1 MSSIIKVNTVQ
12 DVDGNNIINENANT
26 ITIGASGD
34 TISIPAG
41 ATLANNG
48 TASGFGLEFQ
58 SVQTTGFTA
67 SAGKAYP
74 CNTTSSAFTA
84 TLPASPSVG
93 DQVLLMDYAGTW
105 DTNNLTINPNGS
117 NILGQSAN
125 AIASKDRE
133 AITVTFIDA
142 TQGWLPSSG
151 YQEGTAGLGLP
162 YTINYLVIAGG
173 GGGGDRN
180 GGGGGAGGFISAS
193 STVSAGTAY
202 TVTVGAGG
210 AKNDN
215 DGTVSSLGSIVSA
228 TGGGAGSHDQPAS
241 AANTGGSGG
250 GGGGGE
256 GSSAATNGA
265 AGTPGQGNAGGNGS
279 NTNSSANR
287 VGGGGGGAGAVG
299 AAATSNNSSG
309 VAGAGGAGSASSIS
323 GSSVTYAG
331 GGGGGCQVDNGTA
344 SGGAGGSGGG
354 GTGALYQNGPNTIQN
369 STAGGANTGGGGGG
383 GARQIGSQPS
393 SGYTAQSGGSGV
405 VIISYS
411 GAQRGTGGSV
421 TSSGG
426 NTIHT
431 FTSSGTYTG

>member
-1 MSSIIKVNTVQ
+1 MSKIE
-12 DVDGNNIINENANT
+12 VDQVDPQSGT
-26 ITIGASGD
+26 TLTLGTSGD
-34 TISIPAG
+34 TVSIPSG
-41 ATLANNG
+41 VTLANSG
-48 TASGFGLEFQ
+48 TASGFGLDFQ
-58 SVQTTGFTA
+58 SVKTANFTA
-67 SAGKAYP
+67 VAGEAYP

-84 TLPASPSVG
+84 TLPSSPSVG

-105 DTNNLTINPNGS
+105 NTNNLTINPNGS
-117 NILGQSAN
+117 NFQGQSGN
-125 AIASKDRE
+125 AIASKERE
-133 AITVTFIDA
+133 AITCTFVDS

-151 YQEGTAGLGLP
+151 YQEGTEGVITP
-162 YTINYLVIAGG
+162 YTINYLVVAGG

-180 GGGGGAGGFISAS
+180 GGGGGAGGLISGS
-193 STVSAGTAY
+193 DSVIPSTAY
-202 TVTVGAGG
+202 TITIGAGG

-215 DGTVSSLGSIVSA
+215 DGSDSSLGSIATA
-228 TGGGAGSHDQPAS
+228 TGGGAGSFGVDAD

-256 GSSAATNGA
+256 GGSAATNGA
-265 AGTPGQGNAGGNGS
+265 SGTPGQGNAGGNGA

-287 VGGGGGGAGAVG
+287 AGAGGGGAGAVG
-299 AAATSNNSSG
+299 GNASTSSSSG

-331 GGGGGCQVDNGTA
+331 GGGGGCQVDTGTA

-354 GTGALYQNGPNTIQN
+354 GTGALFQDGPDTIQN

-383 GARQIGSQPS
+383 GSRNISSQPS

-405 VIISYS
+405 VIISYPGS
-411 GAQRGTGGSV
+411 QRGTGGTI